1 MANGAAFLVVGGD
14 SLVGGGVVDALSRRG
29 RLVYSSTRKTA
40 TLNAERLYLDFE
52 RYAEFKLPADVG
64 YVYLVAAAT
73 SYDRCENDPLARIT
87 NVELIPAF
95 VGSLLQRG
103 TFVTFISTNTV
114 FGGDQPWPDEDAP
127 HDPRI
132 AYARQKAEGEAAI
145 RAIAKSVGA
154 ADRLAVVRLTKI
166 LAANVSPLP
175 AWFAAWQRGEA
186 IDPFADLIFAPMSR
200 RFVGDA
206 LVKLGEKRLAGNLH
220 LSGEANVSY
229 VDFARALAHRMGIDE
244 SLIRPTTAVA
254 KGIDI
259 PFKPRFSGLGMTRT
273 TQLSGIQPQR
283 LEQVIDDLV
292 PG

>member
-1 MANGAAFLVVGGD
+1 MTNGAAFLVVGGD

-29 RLVYSSTRKTA
+29 HRAYSTTRKA
-40 TLNAERLYLDFE
+40 ETLNAERLYLDFE
-52 RYAEFKLPADVG
+52 RYTEFNVPADVG
-64 YVYLVAAAT
+64 YAYLVAAAT
-73 SYDRCENDPLARIT
+73 SYDRCENDPLARVT

-95 VGSLLQRG
+95 VGSLLERG
-103 TFVTFISTNTV
+103 KFVTFISTNTV
-114 FGGDQPWPDEDAP
+114 FGGDRPWPDEDAP

-132 AYARQKAEGEAAI
+132 AYAHQKAEGEAAI
-145 RAIAKSVGA
+145 RAIATKIGA

-175 AWFAAWQRGEA
+175 AWFAAWQRGVA
-186 IDPFADLIFAPMSR
+186 VDPFADLIFAPISR

-206 LVKLGEKRLAGNLH
+206 LVALGEKRIAGNLH
-220 LSGEANVSY
+220 LSGAENVSY
-229 VDFARALAHRMGIDE
+229 VDFALALAHRMGIDK

-254 KGIDI
+254 KGVDI

-273 TQLSGIQPQR
+273 TQLSGIEPQR
-283 LEQVIDDLV
+283 LEQVIGDLV